1 MAYLA
6 QNLYSC
12 KTTEVIRP
20 LSNKRESIVYC
31 NTVVIVITKNEQ
43 ACHKTLET
51 SVKSH

>member
-12 KTTEVIRP
+12 KITEVIRS